1 MSRRS
6 APSLYLNFTQTQGLR
21 PGMAEPSR
29 IDMSGESGDIRLE
42 NHRAKPCSLLP
53 KEWRP
58 GHMRSL
64 ILALT
69 ALSVV
74 SLSPLPGVAQ
84 EKATR
89 VNLGYSSVSGSQAI
103 LRVTKDAGIFS
114 KNGLDVS
121 LVLIAGGSG
130 MIQALVAGDLPIAVV
145 SGEPAIL
152 ARLQGADTVILGG
165 LINIIDFSVITA
177 PEIKRPQDL
186 KGKKL
191 GVSRFG
197 SSTDF
202 VIRYALDK
210 WGLVPDRDVAIL
222 QIGSQPARLA
232 ALKSGTVHGTIV
244 GPPADIVARKSGF
257 NEIATPEQL
266 NLAYPNTS
274 IVSTASIISKNDD
287 LARRIMRAMVEGIHS
302 FKTQKEA
309 SMKSLDAFA
318 RLGDA
323 ALIDETYRHYQ
334 DIIPKVPYPDM
345 KGIQNVLNEI
355 AKKDPK
361 VKSLKPE
368 MFADTRLLKELE
380 ASGLIEKLYRY
391 RHLDSKARLR

>member
-1 MSRRS
+1 MARWTGGRMRYLRS
-6 APSLYLNFTQTQGLR
+6 ALIILR
-21 PGMAEPSR
+21 
-29 IDMSGESGDIRLE
+29 
-42 NHRAKPCSLLP
+42 
-53 KEWRP
+53 
-58 GHMRSL
+58 
-64 ILALT
+64 
-69 ALSVV
+69 VV
-74 SLSPLPGVAQ
+74 ACLSPLSGAAQ

-89 VNLGYSSVSGSQAI
+89 INLGYSSVSGSQAI

-114 KNGLDVS
+114 KNGIDAS
-121 LVLIAGGSG
+121 LVLIAGGTG
-130 MIQALVAGDLPIAVV
+130 MIQALIAGDLPIAVV

-152 ARLQGADTVILGG
+152 ARLQGADTVILAG
-165 LINIIDFSVITA
+165 LINIIDFSIITV
-177 PEIKRPQDL
+177 PEIKKPQDL

-202 VIRYALDK
+202 VTRYALDK

-232 ALKSGTVHGTIV
+232 AMKSGTVHGTIV

-266 NLAYPNTS
+266 NLAYPNTC
-274 IVSTASIISKNDD
+274 IVSTASILSKNDE
-287 LARRIMRAMVEGIHS
+287 LLRRIMKAMVEGIHF

-309 SMKSLDAFA
+309 SMRSMDAFA

-334 DIIPKVPYPDM
+334 ELIPKVPYPDP
-345 KGIQNVLNEI
+345 KGIQTVLNEI
-355 AKKDPK
+355 ARKDPK
-361 VKSLKPE
+361 AKGLKPDA
-368 MFADTRLLKELE
+368 FADTRLLKELE
-380 ASGLIEKLYRY
+380 ASGLVQKLYR
-391 RHLDSKARLR
+391 

>member
-1 MSRRS
+1 
-6 APSLYLNFTQTQGLR
+6 
-21 PGMAEPSR
+21 
-29 IDMSGESGDIRLE
+29 
-42 NHRAKPCSLLP
+42 
-53 KEWRP
+53 
-58 GHMRSL
+58 MRSL
-64 ILALT
+64 TIALT
-69 ALSVV
+69 ALWVV
-74 SLSPLPGVAQ
+74 YLSPLPGATQ
-84 EKATR
+84 EKAIR
-89 VNLGYSSVSGSQAI
+89 ANLGYSSISGSQAI
-103 LRVTKDAGIFS
+103 LRVIKDTGIFS

-222 QIGSQPARLA
+222 QIGSQPARVA

-274 IVSTASIISKNDD
+274 IVSTASVISKNDD

-323 ALIDETYRHYQ
+323 ALVDETYRHYQ
-334 DIIPKVPYPDM
+334 HIIPKVPYPDM

-368 MFADTRLLKELE
+368 MFVDTRLLKEME
-380 ASGLIEKLYRY
+380 ASGLIEKLYR
-391 RHLDSKARLR
+391 

>member
-1 MSRRS
+1 
-6 APSLYLNFTQTQGLR
+6 
-21 PGMAEPSR
+21 
-29 IDMSGESGDIRLE
+29 
-42 NHRAKPCSLLP
+42 
-53 KEWRP
+53 
-58 GHMRSL
+58 MRSL
-64 ILALT
+64 TIALT
-69 ALSVV
+69 ALWVV
-74 SLSPLPGVAQ
+74 YLSPLPGATQ
-84 EKATR
+84 EKAIR
-89 VNLGYSSVSGSQAI
+89 VNLGYSSISGSQAI

-145 SGEPAIL
+145 SGEPGIL

-177 PEIKRPQDL
+177 PEIKKPQDL

-266 NLAYPNTS
+266 NLAYPNTC
-274 IVSTASIISKNDD
+274 IVSTASILSKNDE
-287 LARRIMRAMVEGIHS
+287 LVRRIMRAMVEGIHF

-334 DIIPKVPYPDM
+334 DIIPRVPYPDM

-361 VKSLKPE
+361 VKNPKLE

-380 ASGLIEKLYRY
+380 ASGLIEKLYR
-391 RHLDSKARLR
+391 

>member
-1 MSRRS
+1 MRYLSS
-6 APSLYLNFTQTQGLR
+6 A
-21 PGMAEPSR
+21 
-29 IDMSGESGDIRLE
+29 II
-42 NHRAKPCSLLP
+42 
-53 KEWRP
+53 
-58 GHMRSL
+58 
-64 ILALT
+64 ALWV
-69 ALSVV
+69 AAC
-74 SLSPLPGVAQ
+74 LSPLPSAAQ

-89 VNLGYSSVSGSQAI
+89 INLGYSSISGSQAI

-114 KNGLDVS
+114 KNGLDAS

-130 MIQALVAGDLPIAVV
+130 IIQALIAGDLPIAVV

-165 LINIIDFSVITA
+165 LINIIDFSIITA
-177 PEIKRPQDL
+177 PEIKNPKDL

-202 VIRYALDK
+202 VVRYALDK

-266 NLAYPNTS
+266 HLAYPNTC
-274 IVSTASIISKNDD
+274 IVSTASAISKNDD
-287 LARRIMRAMVEGIHS
+287 FIRRIMRAMVEGIHF

-323 ALIDETYRHYQ
+323 ALVDETYRHYR
-334 DIIPKVPYPDM
+334 DIIPRVPYPDM
-345 KGIQNVLNEI
+345 KSIQNVLNEI
-355 AKKDPK
+355 ARKEPK

-368 MFADTRLLKELE
+368 VFADTRPLKELE
-380 ASGLIEKLYRY
+380 ASGFVQKLYR
-391 RHLDSKARLR
+391 

>member
-1 MSRRS
+1 MRYLTS
-6 APSLYLNFTQTQGLR
+6 A
-21 PGMAEPSR
+21 
-29 IDMSGESGDIRLE
+29 II
-42 NHRAKPCSLLP
+42 
-53 KEWRP
+53 
-58 GHMRSL
+58 
-64 ILALT
+64 ALWV
-69 ALSVV
+69 AFLF
-74 SLSPLPGVAQ
+74 PLPGATQ
-84 EKATR
+84 EKPIR
-89 VNLGYSSVSGSQAI
+89 INLGYSSISGSQAI
-103 LRVTKDAGIFS
+103 LRVIGDAGIFS

-130 MIQALVAGDLPIAVV
+130 IIQALIAGDLPIAVV
-145 SGEPAIL
+145 SGEPSIL

-165 LINIIDFSVITA
+165 LINLIDFSIITA
-177 PEIKRPQDL
+177 PEVKKPQDL

-202 VIRYALDK
+202 VVRYALDK

-222 QIGSQPARLA
+222 QIGSQPARLT

-266 NLAYPNTS
+266 NLAYPNTC
-274 IVSTASIISKNDD
+274 IVSTASNVSKNEE
-287 LARRIMRAMVEGIHS
+287 LTRRIMKAMVEGIHF

-323 ALIDETYRHYQ
+323 TLIDETYRHYQ
-334 DIIPKVPYPDM
+334 DIIPRVPYPDM

-361 VKSLKPE
+361 VKGLKPE
-368 MFADTRLLKELE
+368 MFADIRLLKELE
-380 ASGLIEKLYRY
+380 ASGLVQKLYR
-391 RHLDSKARLR
+391 

>member
-1 MSRRS
+1 MRYLRS
-6 APSLYLNFTQTQGLR
+6 AS
-21 PGMAEPSR
+21 
-29 IDMSGESGDIRLE
+29 I
-42 NHRAKPCSLLP
+42 
-53 KEWRP
+53 
-58 GHMRSL
+58 
-64 ILALT
+64 ILW
-69 ALSVV
+69 VV
-74 SLSPLPGVAQ
+74 ACLSPLPGAAQ

-89 VNLGYSSVSGSQAI
+89 INLGYSSISGSQAI

-130 MIQALVAGDLPIAVV
+130 IIQALIAGDLPIAVV
-145 SGEPAIL
+145 SGEPSIL

-165 LINIIDFSVITA
+165 LINIIDFSIITA
-177 PEIKRPQDL
+177 PEVKKPQDL

-202 VIRYALDK
+202 VVRYVLDK
-210 WGLVPDRDVAIL
+210 WGLVPDRDVAVL

-244 GPPADIVARKSGF
+244 GPPADIVARKSSF

-266 NLAYPNTS
+266 NLAYPNTC
-274 IVSTASIISKNDD
+274 IVSTASAISKNDD
-287 LARRIMRAMVEGIHS
+287 LIRRIMRAMVEGIHF

-334 DIIPKVPYPDM
+334 DIIPGVPYPDM
-345 KGIQNVLNEI
+345 KGIQNVLIEI
-355 AKKDPK
+355 ARKDPK
-361 VKSLKPE
+361 ITSLKPE
-368 MFADTRLLKELE
+368 MFADKRPLKELE
-380 ASGLIEKLYRY
+380 ASGFVQMLYR
-391 RHLDSKARLR
+391 

>member
-1 MSRRS
+1 MARWTGGRMRYLRS
-6 APSLYLNFTQTQGLR
+6 AS
-21 PGMAEPSR
+21 
-29 IDMSGESGDIRLE
+29 I
-42 NHRAKPCSLLP
+42 
-53 KEWRP
+53 
-58 GHMRSL
+58 
-64 ILALT
+64 ILW
-69 ALSVV
+69 VV
-74 SLSPLPGVAQ
+74 ACLSPLPGAAQ

-89 VNLGYSSVSGSQAI
+89 INLGYSSISGSQAI

-130 MIQALVAGDLPIAVV
+130 IIQALIAGALPIAVV
-145 SGEPAIL
+145 SGEPSIL
-152 ARLQGADTVILGG
+152 ARLQGADTAILGG
-165 LINIIDFSVITA
+165 LINIIDFSIITA
-177 PEIKRPQDL
+177 PEVKTPQDL

-202 VIRYALDK
+202 VVRYALDK
-210 WGLVPDRDVAIL
+210 WGLVPDRDVAVL

-244 GPPADIVARKSGF
+244 GPPADIVAPKSSF

-266 NLAYPNTS
+266 NLAYPNTC
-274 IVSTASIISKNDD
+274 IVSTASAISKNDD
-287 LARRIMRAMVEGIHS
+287 LTRRIMRAMVEGIHF

-318 RLGDA
+318 RLGDT

-334 DIIPKVPYPDM
+334 DIIPGVPYPDM

-355 AKKDPK
+355 ARKDPK
-361 VKSLKPE
+361 IKSLKPE
-368 MFADTRLLKELE
+368 MFADTRPLNELE
-380 ASGLIEKLYRY
+380 ASGFVQMLYR
-391 RHLDSKARLR
+391 